1 VVTSAAEAETHGV
14 FHNAKTGLPIQHL
27 LQSMGHPQK
36 PFLIKTDNSTSA
48 GYVNNNMQ
56 MKKSKTW
63 DMYLHWLRNKE
74 NKNYSRYGGIKVQ
87 IMTLTILQNTILL
100 PITENCDQNLFV
112 IYYLKLPMQY

>member
-1 VVTSAAEAETHGV
+1 MVTSAAEAETNGV

-48 GYVNNNMQ
+48 GYVNNNMKT
-56 MKKSKTW
+56 KKSKTW

-74 NKNYSRYGGIKVQ
+74 NKKNFKVQ
-87 IMTLTILQNTILL
+87 WDKGSNNDADYFT
-100 PITENCDQNLFV
+100 
-112 IYYLKLPMQY
+112 